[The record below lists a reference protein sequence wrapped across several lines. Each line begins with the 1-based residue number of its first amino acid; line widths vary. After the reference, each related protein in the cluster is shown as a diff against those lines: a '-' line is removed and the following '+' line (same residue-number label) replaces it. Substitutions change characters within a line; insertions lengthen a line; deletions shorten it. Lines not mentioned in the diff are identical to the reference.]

1 MTMIRSGQAH
11 IIASSYSLKTR
22 LIEEAPY
29 FSRCSDNKTA
39 MLVRPRDYAVK
50 WPYMQV
56 NRKEM
61 KAWMV
66 FDIDHEHRALPNPY
80 IWQDEGL
87 PPPNLIVRDR
97 TSNKA
102 HLFYAIVPVC
112 TSDNAN
118 AKPIAYYQAIY
129 RALALRLEAD
139 MSYCGPVAKTPF
151 HADWMTTELHRSVYE
166 LGELADSLELETEH
180 LWRRKAHDTSY
191 SRNCTLFEHTRQYA
205 YSIVGKAR
213 ELGCYIDFK
222 ARIEGFAR
230 YKNVSAMPES
240 PPLPSSEVQALVK
253 SVSRWT
259 WDKYFARADCQRGVM
274 KLDTSVSLHERQRR
288 AARRTH
294 RIRRTN
300 TARRIVHACQR
311 LLRSNLPLTIGSVA
325 RMARLCR
332 QTISRYVYLLERV
345 RSALAMSERNGP
357 IQHVNDAVHQISAPV
372 EPHLVGYVMKQKS
385 TLSKLSFP

>member
-1 MTMIRSGQAH
+1 MTMIGSG
-11 IIASSYSLKTR
+11 SSQVIGSSSSLKTR

-39 MLVRPRDYAVK
+39 ILVRPRDYAVK

-66 FDIDHEHRALPNPY
+66 FDIDHEHRTLPNPY
-80 IWQDEGL
+80 IWQDAGL
-87 PPPNLIVRDR
+87 PPPNLIVRNR
-97 TSNKA
+97 TNNKA

-112 TSDNAN
+112 TSDNAHTR
-118 AKPIAYYQAIY
+118 PIAYYQAIY

-151 HADWMTTELHRSVYE
+151 HADWQTTELHRSIYE
-166 LGELADSLELETEH
+166 LGELADSLELEPER
-180 LWRRKAHDTSY
+180 LWQGKVHDTSY
-191 SRNCTLFEHTRQYA
+191 SRNCTLFENTRQYA
-205 YSIVGKAR
+205 YSIVAKAR
-213 ELGCYIDFK
+213 ELGSYTDFK
-222 ARIEGFAR
+222 ARVEGFAHH
-230 YKNVSAMPES
+230 KNVSAMPES
-240 PPLPSSEVQALVK
+240 PPLPWSEVEALVK

-259 WDKYFARADCQRGVM
+259 WGKYFTRSGCKRGVM
-274 KLDTSVSLHERQRR
+274 KLDKRLSLYDRQRR
-288 AARRTH
+288 AAKRTH

-311 LLRSNLPLTIGSVA
+311 LLRHNQPLTIGSVA
-325 RMARLCR
+325 RMSSMCR
-332 QTISRYVYLLERV
+332 QTISRYAYLLERV
-345 RSALAMSERNGP
+345 MSVLAMSERNGP
-357 IQHVNDAVHQISAPV
+357 TRYVNDAVHQISAPI
-372 EPHLVGYVMKQKS
+372 EPFLVGCVMKQKS

>member
-129 RALALRLEAD
+129 RALALRLGCKATWTHL
-139 MSYCGPVAKTPF
+139 CFT
-151 HADWMTTELHRSVYE
+151 LHLSASV
-166 LGELADSLELETEH
+166 
-180 LWRRKAHDTSY
+180 K
-191 SRNCTLFEHTRQYA
+191 
-205 YSIVGKAR
+205 K
-213 ELGCYIDFK
+213 
-222 ARIEGFAR
+222 
-230 YKNVSAMPES
+230 
-240 PPLPSSEVQALVK
+240 
-253 SVSRWT
+253 
-259 WDKYFARADCQRGVM
+259 
-274 KLDTSVSLHERQRR
+274 
-288 AARRTH
+288 
-294 RIRRTN
+294 
-300 TARRIVHACQR
+300 
-311 LLRSNLPLTIGSVA
+311 
-325 RMARLCR
+325 
-332 QTISRYVYLLERV
+332 
-345 RSALAMSERNGP
+345 
-357 IQHVNDAVHQISAPV
+357 
-372 EPHLVGYVMKQKS
+372 
-385 TLSKLSFP
+385 